1 MSLLEEKKLHAADL
15 GWGFSLDVETGGTD
29 KLKSPVLT
37 IGVVHGNF
45 FTGEITDEFYARID
59 PKSMPTR
66 DWDQSTI
73 EWWLKVKEL
82 HPESYREV
90 SDESLPRLPIGHV
103 LKHLKNWISKV
114 KRTKYAQVFGK
125 GPEFD
130 NEFIDVLC
138 QEHGITLPWR
148 FRCNQSH
155 RTTGWLLE
163 TTHGEYPHVPYEDV
177 THHALTDA
185 REEFQSSVRDLRLVV
200 REELLPDLAPRNLNV
215 KLFEPNGDLI
225 PISSEDK

>member
-1 MSLLEEKKLHAADL
+1 MLNLEEKKIFANEL

-29 KLKSPVLT
+29 KQKSPVLT

-45 FTGEITDEFYARID
+45 FTGEITDEFYARVD
-59 PKSMPTR
+59 PKSMPKR

-73 EWWLKVKEL
+73 EWWLKVNDL
-82 HPESYREV
+82 HPTSYREV
-90 SDESLPRLPIGHV
+90 SDESLVRLPIDQV

-138 QEHGITLPWR
+138 QENGINLPWR

-155 RTTGWLLE
+155 RTTEWLLASL
-163 TTHGEYPHVPYEDV
+163 TGEYPHIPYDQV
-177 THHALTDA
+177 THHALEDA
-185 REEFQSSVRDLRLVV
+185 RAEFQATVRDLRMVIK
-200 REELLPDLAPRNLNV
+200 EELLPDLAPRNLNV
-215 KLFEPNGDLI
+215 KLFEPSGDIL
-225 PISSEDK
+225 PTAVENK